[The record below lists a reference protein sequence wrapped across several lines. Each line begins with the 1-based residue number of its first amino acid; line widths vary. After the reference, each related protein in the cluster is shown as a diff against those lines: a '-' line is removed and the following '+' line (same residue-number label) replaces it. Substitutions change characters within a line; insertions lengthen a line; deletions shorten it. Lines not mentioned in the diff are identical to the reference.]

1 MARHHDFLVQLD
13 NFRHEAYSAAQ
24 YLYADMAVQHA
35 ASTSSRLL
43 ARLNMTPTF
52 WLTHS
57 AASQVAAY
65 VCLGRVFDT
74 NSRYNIDALLN
85 SFEANLALFSKS
97 ALAERKRDGKAE
109 DPPWLAAYLAKSHYP
124 DAKDI
129 ARLRKKV
136 AEYREIYDRAI
147 KPVRHKYIA
156 HREKQEHSEVQ
167 ALFAQGK
174 VRELWRMVT
183 FLYTFYEALWQQFH
197 NGSKAVLRP
206 RRYSVKTIY
215 FAKQHSSAPHEAVIA
230 ETKALMQLIENAPM
244 PHSGRGLP

>member
-1 MARHHDFLVQLD
+1 
-13 NFRHEAYSAAQ
+13 
-24 YLYADMAVQHA
+24 
-35 ASTSSRLL
+35 
-43 ARLNMTPTF
+43 MTPTF